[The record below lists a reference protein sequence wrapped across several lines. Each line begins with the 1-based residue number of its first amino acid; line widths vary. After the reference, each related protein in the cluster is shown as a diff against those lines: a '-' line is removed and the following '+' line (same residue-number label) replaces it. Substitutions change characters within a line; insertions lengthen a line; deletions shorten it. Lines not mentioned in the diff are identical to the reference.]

1 MPFGTEKNIL
11 FGAAGSGSSGGQTAV
26 FAGTYYYPTNSDVM
40 DWVTIS
46 SAGDASDFGD
56 DVSSRYEGAGTDN
69 GVNARG
75 ISAGGYST
83 VSPASSDEISYITI
97 TSAGNAI
104 DFGDISTARYQF
116 GATSNGTNE
125 RGIFYGNAASIS
137 AIDYITI
144 SSAGNSADFGDV
156 YSSISMR
163 GSGCS
168 NGTNERGVF
177 AAGFRVGPATVFI
190 DYITISSLGDAAD
203 FGDLTVGRS
212 TVSGMSNGTS
222 DRGVFAGGGSSD
234 VIDYITISSLGDAA
248 DFGDC
253 VNSGSGQQRGGTD
266 SATDNIGVYG
276 GGYSTATKTIET
288 ITISS
293 AGNATHFGDRTVTGS
308 GSRAMANSKS

>member
-1 MPFGTEKNIL
+1 VKLMPFGTEKNTL
-11 FGAAGSGSSGGQTAV
+11 FGAAGSGSSGGQIAV
-26 FAGTYYYPTNSDVM
+26 FAGTYYYPTNSNVM

-56 DVSSRYEGAGTDN
+56 DLQSRYFGAGTDN

-75 ISAGGYST
+75 ISAGGYTT

-97 TSAGNAI
+97 TSAGNAT

-125 RGIFYGNAASIS
+125 RGIFYGSS
-137 AIDYITI
+137 RQIDYITI
-144 SSAGNSADFGDV
+144 SSAGNSADFGDT
-156 YSSISMR
+156 YSESSML
-163 GSGCS
+163 GSGLS

-177 AAGFRVGPATVFI
+177 AVGYRGGIAKDFI
-190 DYITISSLGDAAD
+190 DYITISSLGDGAD
-203 FGDLTVGRS
+203 FGDLTVGRHS
-212 TVSGMSNGTS
+212 ASGMSNGTS
-222 DRGVFAGGGSSD
+222 ERGVIAGGDTSN
-234 VIDYITISSLGDAA
+234 VIDYITISSLGNAT

-253 VNSGSGQQRGGTD
+253 VNSGGERTRGGTD

-276 GGYSTATKTIET
+276 GGYSDATKTIET

-293 AGNATHFGDRTVTGS
+293 AGNATDFGDRTVTGS